1 MVASNSTD
9 LYEVLGVERGAT
21 PEQIKSAY
29 RKAALKWHPD
39 RNPEKKEEAEHN
51 FRAASEAYAVLSD
64 EQKRS
69 MYDRYGMAGLGNRGF
84 DTGFNSTIFEEF
96 QDILGD
102 LFGFDE
108 VLGGGRRRG
117 GRGAGRGQRGADLR
131 YDMSLS
137 FEEAAAGVTSKIQL
151 ARHELCEACKGT
163 GGKPGTGSTSCPTG
177 GGGVT
182 SKIQLARHE
191 LCEACKGTGA
201 KPGTGMTTCHT
212 CGGRG
217 QMAYSQGFFSITR
230 TCPACQGAGQTIKDA
245 CISCRGLGRIER
257 ERTLEVGVPAGVD
270 SGTRLR
276 MTGQGE
282 PGTNGG
288 ASGDLYIFLE
298 VKEHN
303 FFERRGSDLICEIP
317 ISFSQAAL
325 GDKIRVATLKG
336 DEELEIPEGT
346 QSGQIFRKKGKG
358 LPNPHGGRGDLYI
371 SIRVVIP
378 AKVSR
383 EQRRMVGQLGQTLK
397 VENKPAERNSTFF
410 DKVKDIFG

>member
-1 MVASNSTD
+1 MAAGNGTD

-69 MYDRYGMAGLGNRGF
+69 MYDCYGMAGLGNRGF

-108 VLGGGRRRG
+108 ALGGGRRRG
-117 GRGAGRGQRGADLR
+117 GRGGARGQRGADLR

-137 FEEAAAGVTSKIQL
+137 FEEAAAGVTSKITLTRQ
-151 ARHELCEACKGT
+151 
-163 GGKPGTGSTSCPTG
+163 
-177 GGGVT
+177 
-182 SKIQLARHE
+182 E

-201 KPGTGMTTCHT
+201 KPGTGMSTCAT
-212 CGGRG
+212 CAGRG
-217 QMAYSQGFFSITR
+217 QMSYSQGFFSITR

-245 CISCRGLGRIER
+245 CASCRGVGRIER

-288 ASGDLYIFLE
+288 PAGDLYIFLE
-298 VKEHN
+298 VKEHP
-303 FFERRGSDLICEIP
+303 FFERRGADLYCTIP
-317 ISFSQAAL
+317 VSFPQAAL

-336 DEELEIPEGT
+336 DEE
-346 QSGQIFRKKGKG
+346 
-358 LPNPHGGRGDLYI
+358 
-371 SIRVVIP
+371 
-378 AKVSR
+378 
-383 EQRRMVGQLGQTLK
+383 RR
-397 VENKPAERNSTFF
+397 
-410 DKVKDIFG
+410 